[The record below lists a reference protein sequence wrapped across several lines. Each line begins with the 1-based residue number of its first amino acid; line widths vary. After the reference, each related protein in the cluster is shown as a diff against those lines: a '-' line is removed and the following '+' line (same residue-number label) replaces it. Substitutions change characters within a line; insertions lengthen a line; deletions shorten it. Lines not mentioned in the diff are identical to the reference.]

1 MNETLIDLKKIVN
14 VTKDNDIKDPGL
26 LKPVISAINGV
37 LVKNTNIEIK
47 GADNKQIVIE
57 VSYHTRQKMQHV
69 VNDREMCSVLAK
81 LLIDVYANFNRINNI
96 IRDYNTIKMAN
107 HE

>member
-1 MNETLIDLKKIVN
+1 MNETLIDLKKIVD
-14 VTKDNDIKDPGL
+14 VTRDKDIKDPGL
-26 LKPVISAINGV
+26 LRPVIGAINDV

-47 GADNKQIVIE
+47 GADNNQIVIE

-69 VNDREMCSVLAK
+69 INDKEMCTVLAK
-81 LLIDVYANFNRINNI
+81 LLIDVYAKFNRISNI
-96 IRDYNTIKMAN
+96 INDYNKTKC

>member
-1 MNETLIDLKKIVN
+1 MNETLIDLKKIVD
-14 VTKDNDIKDPGL
+14 VTRDNDIKDPGL
-26 LKPVISAINGV
+26 LKPVIGAINDV

-69 VNDREMCSVLAK
+69 INDKEMCTVLAK
-81 LLIDVYANFNRINNI
+81 LLIDVYAKFNRISNI
-96 IRDYNTIKMAN
+96 INNYNKTKC

>member
-1 MNETLIDLKKIVN
+1 MNETLVDLKKIVD
-14 VTKDNDIKDPGL
+14 VTRDKDIKDPGL
-26 LKPVISAINGV
+26 LRPIIGAINDV

-47 GADNKQIVIE
+47 GADNNQIVIE

-69 VNDREMCSVLAK
+69 INDKEMCTVLAK
-81 LLIDVYANFNRINNI
+81 LLIDVYAKLNRISNI
-96 IRDYNTIKMAN
+96 INDYNKTKC

>member
-1 MNETLIDLKKIVN
+1 MNETLVDLKKMVN
-14 VTKDNDIKDPGL
+14 VTRDKDIKDPGL
-26 LKPVISAINGV
+26 LRPVIGAINDV

-47 GADNKQIVIE
+47 GADNNQIVIE

-69 VNDREMCSVLAK
+69 INDKEMCTVLAK
-81 LLIDVYANFNRINNI
+81 LLIDVCAKFNRISNI
-96 IRDYNTIKMAN
+96 INDYNKTKC

>member
-1 MNETLIDLKKIVN
+1 MNETLVDLKKMVD
-14 VTKDNDIKDPGL
+14 VTRDKDIKDPGL
-26 LKPVISAINGV
+26 LRPVICAINDV

-47 GADNKQIVIE
+47 GADNNQIVIE

-69 VNDREMCSVLAK
+69 INDKEMCTVLAK
-81 LLIDVYANFNRINNI
+81 LLIDVYAKFNRISNI
-96 IRDYNTIKMAN
+96 INDYNKTKC

>member
-1 MNETLIDLKKIVN
+1 MNETLVDLKKMVD
-14 VTKDNDIKDPGL
+14 VTRDKDIKDPGL
-26 LKPVISAINGV
+26 LRPVIGAINDV

-47 GADNKQIVIE
+47 GANNNQIVIE

-69 VNDREMCSVLAK
+69 INDKEMCTVLAK
-81 LLIDVYANFNRINNI
+81 LLIDVYAKFNRISNI
-96 IRDYNTIKMAN
+96 INNYNKTKC

>member
-1 MNETLIDLKKIVN
+1 MNETLIDLKKIVD
-14 VTKDNDIKDPGL
+14 VTRDKDIKDPGL
-26 LKPVISAINGV
+26 LRPVIGAINDV

-47 GADNKQIVIE
+47 GTDNKQIVIE

-69 VNDREMCSVLAK
+69 INDKEMCTVLAK
-81 LLIDVYANFNRINNI
+81 LLIDVYAKLNRISNI
-96 IRDYNTIKMAN
+96 INDYNKTKC

>member
-1 MNETLIDLKKIVN
+1 MNETLIDVKKIVD
-14 VTKDNDIKDPGL
+14 VTRDKDIKDPGL
-26 LKPVISAINGV
+26 LRPVIGAINDV

-47 GADNKQIVIE
+47 GADNNQIVIE

-69 VNDREMCSVLAK
+69 INDKEMCTVLAK
-81 LLIDVYANFNRINNI
+81 LLIDVCAKFNRISNI
-96 IRDYNTIKMAN
+96 INDYNKTEC

>member
-1 MNETLIDLKKIVN
+1 MNETLVDLKKIVD
-14 VTKDNDIKDPGL
+14 VTRDKDIKDPGL
-26 LKPVISAINGV
+26 LRPVIVAINDV

-57 VSYHTRQKMQHV
+57 VSYHTRQKIQRV
-69 VNDREMCSVLAK
+69 INDKEMCTVLAK
-81 LLIDVYANFNRINNI
+81 LLIDVYAKFNRISNI
-96 IRDYNTIKMAN
+96 INDYNKTKC

>member
-1 MNETLIDLKKIVN
+1 MNETLIDVKKIVD
-14 VTKDNDIKDPGL
+14 VTRDKDIKDPGL
-26 LKPVISAINGV
+26 LRPVIGAINDV

-47 GADNKQIVIE
+47 GADNNQIVIE

-69 VNDREMCSVLAK
+69 INDKETCTVLAK
-81 LLIDVYANFNRINNI
+81 LLIDVCAKFNRINNI
-96 IRDYNTIKMAN
+96 INDYNKTKC

>member
-1 MNETLIDLKKIVN
+1 MNETLVDLKKIVD
-14 VTKDNDIKDPGL
+14 VTRDKDIKDPGL
-26 LKPVISAINGV
+26 LRPVIGAINDV
-37 LVKNTNIEIK
+37 LVKNTNIEVK

-69 VNDREMCSVLAK
+69 INDKEMCTVLAK
-81 LLIDVYANFNRINNI
+81 LLIDVYAKFNRISNI
-96 IRDYNTIKMAN
+96 ISDYNKTKC

>member
-1 MNETLIDLKKIVN
+1 MNETLVDLKKMVD
-14 VTKDNDIKDPGL
+14 VTRDKDIKDPGL
-26 LKPVISAINGV
+26 LRPVIGAINDV

-47 GADNKQIVIE
+47 GADNNQIVIE

-69 VNDREMCSVLAK
+69 INDKEMCTVLAK
-81 LLIDVYANFNRINNI
+81 LLIDVYAKLNRISNI
-96 IRDYNTIKMAN
+96 INDYNKTKC

>member
-1 MNETLIDLKKIVN
+1 MNETLVDLKKMVD
-14 VTKDNDIKDPGL
+14 VTRDKDIKDPGL
-26 LKPVISAINGV
+26 LRPVIGAINDV

-47 GADNKQIVIE
+47 GADNNQIVIE

-69 VNDREMCSVLAK
+69 IDDKEMCTVLAK
-81 LLIDVYANFNRINNI
+81 LLIDVYAKFNRISNI
-96 IRDYNTIKMAN
+96 INDYNKTKC

>member
-1 MNETLIDLKKIVN
+1 MNETLIDLKKIVD
-14 VTKDNDIKDPGL
+14 VTRDKDIKDPGL
-26 LKPVISAINGV
+26 LRPVIGAINDV

-47 GADNKQIVIE
+47 GTDNKQIVIE

-69 VNDREMCSVLAK
+69 INDKEMCTILAK
-81 LLIDVYANFNRINNI
+81 LLIDVYAKFNRISNI
-96 IRDYNTIKMAN
+96 INDYNKIKC

>member
-1 MNETLIDLKKIVN
+1 MNETLVDLKKMVD
-14 VTKDNDIKDPGL
+14 VTRDKDIKDPGL
-26 LKPVISAINGV
+26 LRPVIGAINDV

-47 GADNKQIVIE
+47 GADNNQIVIE

-69 VNDREMCSVLAK
+69 INDKEMCTVLAK
-81 LLIDVYANFNRINNI
+81 LLIDVYAKFNRISNI
-96 IRDYNTIKMAN
+96 INDYNKPKC

>member
-1 MNETLIDLKKIVN
+1 MNETLIDVKKIVD
-14 VTKDNDIKDPGL
+14 VTRDKDLKDPGL
-26 LKPVISAINGV
+26 LRPVIGAINDV

-69 VNDREMCSVLAK
+69 INDKEMCTVLAK
-81 LLIDVYANFNRINNI
+81 LLTDVYAKFNRISNI
-96 IRDYNTIKMAN
+96 INDYNKTKC

>member
-1 MNETLIDLKKIVN
+1 MNETLVDLKKMVD
-14 VTKDNDIKDPGL
+14 VTRDKDIKDPGL
-26 LKPVISAINGV
+26 LKPVIGAINDI

-47 GADNKQIVIE
+47 GADNNQIVIE

-69 VNDREMCSVLAK
+69 INDKEMCTVLAK
-81 LLIDVYANFNRINNI
+81 LLIDVYAKFNRISNI
-96 IRDYNTIKMAN
+96 INDYNKTKC

>member
-1 MNETLIDLKKIVN
+1 MNETLVDLKKMVD
-14 VTKDNDIKDPGL
+14 VTRDKDIKDPGL
-26 LKPVISAINGV
+26 LRPVIGAINDV

-47 GADNKQIVIE
+47 GADNNQIVIE

-69 VNDREMCSVLAK
+69 INDKEMCTVLAK
-81 LLIDVYANFNRINNI
+81 LFIDVYAKFNRINNI
-96 IRDYNTIKMAN
+96 INDYNKTKC

>member
-1 MNETLIDLKKIVN
+1 MNETLIDLKKIVD
-14 VTKDNDIKDPGL
+14 VTRDKDIKDPGL
-26 LKPVISAINGV
+26 LRPVIGAINDV

-69 VNDREMCSVLAK
+69 INDKEMCTVLAK
-81 LLIDVYANFNRINNI
+81 LLIDVYAKLNRISNI
-96 IRDYNTIKMAN
+96 ISDYNKTKC

>member
-1 MNETLIDLKKIVN
+1 MNETLVDLKKMVD
-14 VTKDNDIKDPGL
+14 VTRDKDIKDPGL
-26 LKPVISAINGV
+26 LRPVIAAINDV

-47 GADNKQIVIE
+47 GADNNQIVIE

-69 VNDREMCSVLAK
+69 INDKEMCTVLAK
-81 LLIDVYANFNRINNI
+81 LLTDVYAKFNRISNI
-96 IRDYNTIKMAN
+96 INDYNKTKC

>member
-14 VTKDNDIKDPGL
+14 VTRDKDIKDPGL
-26 LKPVISAINGV
+26 LRPVIGAINDV

-69 VNDREMCSVLAK
+69 INDKEMCTVLAK
-81 LLIDVYANFNRINNI
+81 LLIDVYAKFNRINNI
-96 IRDYNTIKMAN
+96 ISDYNKTKC

>member
-1 MNETLIDLKKIVN
+1 MNETLIDLKKIVD
-14 VTKDNDIKDPGL
+14 VTRDKDIKDPGL
-26 LKPVISAINGV
+26 LRPVIDAINDV

-69 VNDREMCSVLAK
+69 INDKEMCTVLAK
-81 LLIDVYANFNRINNI
+81 LLIDVYAKFNRINNI
-96 IRDYNTIKMAN
+96 INDYNKTKC

>member
-1 MNETLIDLKKIVN
+1 MNETLIDLKKIVD
-14 VTKDNDIKDPGL
+14 VTRDKDIKDPGL
-26 LKPVISAINGV
+26 LRPVIGAINDV

-69 VNDREMCSVLAK
+69 INDKEMCTVLAK
-81 LLIDVYANFNRINNI
+81 LLIDVYAKFNRISNI
-96 IRDYNTIKMAN
+96 INDYNKTKY

>member
-1 MNETLIDLKKIVN
+1 MNETLIDVKKMVD
-14 VTKDNDIKDPGL
+14 VTRDKDIKDPGL
-26 LKPVISAINGV
+26 LKPVIGAINDV

-47 GADNKQIVIE
+47 SADNKQIVIE

-69 VNDREMCSVLAK
+69 INDREMCSVLAK
-81 LLIDVYANFNRINNI
+81 LLINVYANFNRINNI

>member
-1 MNETLIDLKKIVN
+1 MNETLIDAKKIVN
-14 VTKDNDIKDPGL
+14 VTRDKDIKDPGL
-26 LKPVISAINGV
+26 LRPVIGAINDV

-47 GADNKQIVIE
+47 GTDNNQIVIE

-69 VNDREMCSVLAK
+69 INDKEMCTVLAK
-81 LLIDVYANFNRINNI
+81 LLMDVCAKFNRINNI
-96 IRDYNTIKMAN
+96 INDYNKTKC

>member
-1 MNETLIDLKKIVN
+1 MNETLVDLKKMIN
-14 VTKDNDIKDPGL
+14 VTRDKDIKDPGL
-26 LKPVISAINGV
+26 LRPVIGAINDV

-47 GADNKQIVIE
+47 GADNNQIVIE

-69 VNDREMCSVLAK
+69 INDKEMCTVLAK
-81 LLIDVYANFNRINNI
+81 LLIDVYAKFNRISNI
-96 IRDYNTIKMAN
+96 INDYNKTKG

>member
-1 MNETLIDLKKIVN
+1 MNETLIDLKKMVD
-14 VTKDNDIKDPGL
+14 VTRDKDIKDPGL
-26 LKPVISAINGV
+26 LRPVIGAINDV

-47 GADNKQIVIE
+47 GADNNQIVIE

-69 VNDREMCSVLAK
+69 VNDKEMCTVLAK
-81 LLIDVYANFNRINNI
+81 LLIDVYAKFNRISNI
-96 IRDYNTIKMAN
+96 INDYNKTKC

>member
-1 MNETLIDLKKIVN
+1 MNETLIDLKKIVD
-14 VTKDNDIKDPGL
+14 VTRDKDIKDPGL
-26 LKPVISAINGV
+26 LRPVIGAINDI

-47 GADNKQIVIE
+47 GADNNQIVIE

-69 VNDREMCSVLAK
+69 INDKEMCTVLAK
-81 LLIDVYANFNRINNI
+81 LLIDVYAKFNRISSI
-96 IRDYNTIKMAN
+96 INDYNKTKY

>member
-1 MNETLIDLKKIVN
+1 MNETLIDLKRIVD
-14 VTKDNDIKDPGL
+14 VTRDKDIKDPGL
-26 LKPVISAINGV
+26 LRPVIGAINDV

-47 GADNKQIVIE
+47 GANNNQIVIE

-69 VNDREMCSVLAK
+69 INDKEMCTVLAK
-81 LLIDVYANFNRINNI
+81 LLIDVYAKFNRINNI
-96 IRDYNTIKMAN
+96 INDYNKTKC

>member
-1 MNETLIDLKKIVN
+1 MNETLVDLKKMVD
-14 VTKDNDIKDPGL
+14 VTRDKDIKDPGL
-26 LKPVISAINGV
+26 LRPVIGAINDV

-69 VNDREMCSVLAK
+69 INDNEMCTVLAK
-81 LLIDVYANFNRINNI
+81 LLIDVYAKFNRISNI
-96 IRDYNTIKMAN
+96 INDYNKTKC